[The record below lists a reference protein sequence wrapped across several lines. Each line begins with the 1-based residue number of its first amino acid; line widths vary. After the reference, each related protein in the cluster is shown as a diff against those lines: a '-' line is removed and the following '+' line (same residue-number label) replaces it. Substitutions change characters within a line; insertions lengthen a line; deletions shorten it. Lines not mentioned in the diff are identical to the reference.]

1 MILNHNYFFV
11 YCIPKL
17 KLHIKGCLNFMDF
30 ETLEKLYQQIC
41 LNHVDRLF
49 NLYNSD
55 ANPANTKPNTK
66 RIQIEFNPQDIN
78 NAQAESKEIDTIII
92 YRGLLK
98 RLHTATQRLIEHRYS
113 SLNVEERQII
123 AVFIFSVA
131 THFVISHEFAH
142 LYCGHCDFLNVINNK
157 NIPLNFSVSSKI
169 GINYL
174 DYQTLEMNAD
184 ALAMCRTIDFV
195 LYKPYH
201 NKAVIKLIHDKCISI
216 DLLLCAMNITFFVLR
231 NFMPPIFD
239 VHFADQKHHP
249 AFLRQIMNSQTFKKY
264 LEEEHNIK
272 ISETTIDEHFASD
285 EKLLCELFYIPP
297 IADHYK
303 NNLNEVFIEH
313 EQKLRTNWNRIY
325 DRLTPF
331 SRTLLPPKFN
341 L

>member
-1 MILNHNYFFV
+1 ME
-11 YCIPKL
+11 
-17 KLHIKGCLNFMDF
+17 F
-30 ETLEKLYQQIC
+30 EILEKLYQQIC
-41 LNHVDRLF
+41 HNHVDRLF

-55 ANPANTKPNTK
+55 ANPTNTKPNMK
-66 RIQIEFNPQDIN
+66 GIKLEFNQQDIN
-78 NAQAESKEIDTIII
+78 NAHAESKEVDIIVI

-98 RLHTATQRLIEHRYS
+98 RLHTAIQRLTEDQYS
-113 SLNVEERQII
+113 FLNVEKRQII

-131 THFVISHEFAH
+131 SHFVVSHEFAH
-142 LYCGHCDFLNVINNK
+142 LYCGHCDFLNKINNK
-157 NIPLNFSVSSKI
+157 NIPLNLSVSSKI
-169 GINYL
+169 EINYL

-201 NKAVIKLIHDKCISI
+201 SKVIIELIHDKGIAI

-239 VHFADQKHHP
+239 IHFEDQKHHP
-249 AFLRQIMNSQTFKKY
+249 AFLRQIMTFQTLKKH
-264 LEEEHNIK
+264 LEEEYKIA
-272 ISETTIDEHFASD
+272 ISEATIDTHFASD

-303 NNLNEVFIEH
+303 NNLNGVHIEH
-313 EQKLRTNWNRIY
+313 EQKLRTNWNYIC

-331 SRTLLPPKFN
+331 SRVLLPPKFTP
-341 L
+341 